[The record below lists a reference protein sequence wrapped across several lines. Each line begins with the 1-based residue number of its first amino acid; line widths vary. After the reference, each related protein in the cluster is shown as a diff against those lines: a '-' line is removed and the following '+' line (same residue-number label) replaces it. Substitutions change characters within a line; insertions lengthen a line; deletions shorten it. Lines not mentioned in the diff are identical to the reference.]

1 MIAVLIRYTVHGL
14 RARPGRTLLTIAGI
28 SLGVS
33 VVLAIQ
39 ITNRSTLA
47 SVERVLEEASGRAH
61 LQVESS
67 ALTAEG
73 FEEEILNDVARV
85 PGVELAVPSVTAS
98 TLLAQ
103 DADQWEPSFVLGQG
117 YVANVLQVYGVNPA
131 LDPDARVYR
140 MVEGSFLAPRED
152 GRVMVITDR
161 FAERKGVSLG
171 VDLDILTPKGAVSF
185 RVTGLMATEG
195 FGATNGGDAAVA
207 PLKVIQDVFKRS
219 GRLDQID
226 IIADSA
232 TAQDAQRLEALR
244 ERAEQTLGQGFKVI
258 YPAARGRLFA
268 RLLSSYQ
275 QGLAFFSAVAAFVG
289 SFLIY
294 NTFSM
299 TVVERTR
306 EIGLLR
312 TVGAR
317 RRQIMGLVFL
327 EALFLGTL
335 GAGIGVLTGI
345 ALSRGLMIS
354 VESLLRVDLAEAT
367 ITPEAL
373 LFSLSVGFG
382 LTLVSALFPARG
394 AARILPLEALGV
406 RARTGQSWVVE
417 RGWIPGV
424 ALILVGF
431 YPLPIRTSAALP
443 VGFVSTLAILV
454 GAALLAPAVADRME
468 GILRGPLVRLF
479 GHEGRMGSANTR
491 RDRGRS
497 TLTVAALMVGVVMI
511 VDVGSMTESFRRD
524 IEDWVERA
532 LGGDLYVRSPI
543 AMRPELGARLASVSG
558 VEAVSPVSYVSV
570 RTEGLMGEEPGG
582 DTLLFT
588 GVDPATH
595 SLVTGFQFAVRPDNE
610 QAVLDKLAAG
620 EAVLISTVVSERY
633 GLDVGDRLRLATDR
647 GAREFH
653 IAGIIVDY
661 TFEGLSVTGSREDL
675 RRLFGARTVG
685 VFVARVDEGVSANA
699 VAASIEERFGDR
711 YHLQVQT
718 NEDFRSRVEAL
729 VDETFGLFNVLAL
742 IAVLVAALGVANTLL
757 MNVLERIREVGV
769 LRSLGMTRRQV
780 GRMIRGEAA
789 MLGAMGATLGL
800 AVGVPHSVA
809 GMRLVN
815 QLSGY
820 RVDYVFPLAACLVSI
835 GAVLLVSQLAALYPA
850 GRAAR
855 LNIVRAIQHE

>member
-1 MIAVLIRYTVHGL
+1 MLIRYTLHGL

-28 SLGVS
+28 ALGVS

-39 ITNRSTLA
+39 ITNQSTLA

-61 LQVESS
+61 LQVESA
-67 ALTAEG
+67 ALTGEG
-73 FEEEILNDVARV
+73 FGEEVLNDVARV
-85 PGVELAVPSVTAS
+85 PGVELAVPSLSAP
-98 TLLAQ
+98 TLLAE

-117 YVANVLQVYGVNPA
+117 FVPNILQLYGVNPA
-131 LDPDARVYR
+131 LDPEARVYR
-140 MVEGSFLAPRED
+140 MVEGSFLAPGD
-152 GRVMVITDR
+152 DSRVMVITDR

-171 VDLDILTPKGAVSF
+171 ADLDLLTPRGTVSF

-207 PLKVIQDVFKRS
+207 PLEVIQELFDRG

-226 IIADSA
+226 VIADSG
-232 TAQDAQRLEALR
+232 TAQDTDRLEALR
-244 ERAEQTLGQGFKVI
+244 GRMEEDLGEGFRVF

-312 TVGAR
+312 TVGAM
-317 RRQIMGLVFL
+317 RRQIMELVFL
-327 EALFLGTL
+327 EALFLGAF
-335 GAGIGVLTGI
+335 GAGLGVLAGI

-354 VESLLRVDLAEAT
+354 VESLLGVDLTEAA
-367 ITPEAL
+367 ITPVAL
-373 LFSLSVGFG
+373 VLALSVGFG
-382 LTLVSALFPARG
+382 LTLVSALLPARG
-394 AARILPLEALGV
+394 AARISPLEALGV
-406 RARTGQSWVVE
+406 RARTGRSWVVE
-417 RGWIPGV
+417 RGWVPGLV
-424 ALILVGF
+424 LMLIGF
-431 YPLPIRTSAALP
+431 YPLPVRASAALP
-443 VGFVSTLAILV
+443 VGFVSTLVILV

-468 GILRGPLVRLF
+468 MVLRGSLAFLF
-479 GHEGRMGSANTR
+479 GSEGRMGSANTR

-511 VDVGSMTESFRRD
+511 VDVGSMTESFRSD

-532 LGGDLYVRSPI
+532 LGGDLYIRSPI
-543 AMRPELGARLASVSG
+543 PMRPELGPQLASVSG
-558 VEAVSPVSYVSV
+558 VEAVSPVSYVPV
-570 RTEGLMGEEPGG
+570 RTDGIPGEEPGG
-582 DTLLFT
+582 DTLLFA
-588 GVDPATH
+588 GVDPTTH
-595 SLVTGFQFAVRPDNE
+595 PLVTGFQFAVRPDNE
-610 QAVLDKLAAG
+610 QAVLDALAAG
-620 EAVLISTVVSERY
+620 DAILISTVVSERY
-633 GLDVGDRLRLATDR
+633 GLEIGDRLRLATDR
-647 GAREFH
+647 GGREFA
-653 IAGIIVDY
+653 IAGILVDY
-661 TFEGLSVTGSREDL
+661 TFEGLTATGSRADL
-675 RRLFGARTVG
+675 RRLFGTRTVS
-685 VFVARVDEGVSANA
+685 VFVAGIDEGASPDA
-699 VAASIEERFGDR
+699 VAGAITEQFGDR

-718 NEDFRSRVEAL
+718 NEDFRGRVEAL
-729 VDETFGLFNVLAL
+729 TDETFGLFNVLAL

-757 MNVLERIREVGV
+757 MNVLERIREIGV

-780 GRMIRGEAA
+780 GRMVRAEAA
-789 MLGAMGATLGL
+789 MLGALGAAFGL

-815 QLSGY
+815 QMSGY
-820 RVDYVFPLAACLVSI
+820 RVDYVFPLAACLLSI
-835 GAVLLVSQLAALYPA
+835 VAVLLVSQLAALYPA
-850 GRAAR
+850 RRAAR